1 MGVINPAQDQG
12 LVHLL
17 QIRRNYSLI
26 CLSSRCSE
34 NCTRAAAVSSSAC
47 SSRRVLSVPTSP
59 QHGSLTARA
68 HSHRVLNTVTDP
80 GPWDIECISNQMLH
94 YSSALKVHY
103 SVRKSQVEGQ
113 QFLGRLEATFT
124 VRRCWLP
131 PVRADAFIISN
142 SESLSEAA
150 ECKSQ
155 RNHSLKG
162 QYLKVFVRRF

>member
-80 GPWDIECISNQMLH
+80 GPWDTECISNQMLH

-113 QFLGRLEATFT
+113 PLSDVF
-124 VRRCWLP
+124 
-131 PVRADAFIISN
+131 
-142 SESLSEAA
+142 SLSSCGNRDTYTGTESRIQ
-150 ECKSQ
+150 K
-155 RNHSLKG
+155 
-162 QYLKVFVRRF
+162 